1 MRELAAPLGSAAM
14 ERALFVVS
22 GVYGF
27 LAVALGAF
35 GAHAL
40 RPVFARA
47 ADAAKR
53 LEWWQT
59 ASHYHLAHAVAI
71 AVAALLLGR
80 TQHAA
85 ANVAGG
91 AFAGGVLVFSGT
103 LYAMALG
110 GPRWLGAITPIGGTL
125 LLVGW
130 GALVVAALAVR

>member
-1 MRELAAPLGSAAM
+1 MREVAAPLRSVAM

-40 RPVFARA
+40 RGVFAQA
-47 ADAAKR
+47 TDAAKR
-53 LEWWQT
+53 VEWWQT
-59 ASHYHLAHAVAI
+59 ASHYHLVHAIAI
-71 AVAALLLGR
+71 AVAAVLLGR
-80 TQHAA
+80 TQHGAA
-85 ANVAGG
+85 SVAGG

-110 GPRWLGAITPIGGTL
+110 APRWFGAITPLGGTM

-130 GALVVAALAVR
+130 GALVVAALALR